1 MDALTL
7 VIGNKNYS
15 SWSLRPWY
23 LMRQA
28 EIAFQEIRLPLGT
41 QAFRGEIVKF
51 NAAGRVPVLCHG
63 DLFIADSLSIAEYL
77 AEVFAEYALWPK
89 DRVTRALARSAC
101 AEMHASFSA
110 LREAMPMNCRAE
122 GRRVTIEGAVAEDI
136 DRIRAI
142 WRECRSRHGTGGP
155 WLFGAFSIADA
166 FYAPVAS
173 RFRTYGVPCGE
184 VEATYV
190 DWVLSQPAMRDW
202 YASAAAEPETIEH
215 EERGKP

>member
-1 MDALTL
+1 MDTLTL

-28 EIAFQEIRLPLGT
+28 GIVFQEIRLPLGT
-41 QAFRGEIVKF
+41 EAFRREIGTF
-51 NAAGRVPVLCHG
+51 NPARRVPVLCHG
-63 DLFIADSLSIAEYL
+63 DLRIADTLSIAEYL
-77 AEVFAEYALWPK
+77 AEVFAEHELWPA

-101 AEMHASFSA
+101 AEMHSSFAA
-110 LREAMPMNCRAE
+110 LREAMPMNCRAQ
-122 GRRVTIEGAVAEDI
+122 GRVVAMVGALADDI
-136 DRIRAI
+136 DRIRGI
-142 WRECRSRHGTGGP
+142 WRECRAHHHADGP

-173 RFRTYGVPCGE
+173 RFRTYGVPCGDA
-184 VEATYV
+184 EAAYV

-202 YASAAAEPETIEH
+202 YASAAAESETIEH
-215 EERGKP
+215 EEVGG